1 MLNVITLSGRLTKDP
16 ELRKTQDG
24 TSVCSITLACERD
37 IKSANGNRATDFIDV
52 VAWRQTA
59 EFVAKYFAKGSLLSC
74 TGRLEIREWTD
85 REGNKRRNAEV
96 LADHVYFGSAKQTT
110 EKTLEP
116 AEEVDDGDLPF

>member
-59 EFVAKYFAKGSLLSC
+59 EFVSKYFTKGSLLSC

-85 REGNKRRNAEV
+85 RDGNKRRNAEV
-96 LADHVYFGSAKQTT
+96 LADHVYFGSAKPTT
-110 EKTLEP
+110 EKSFEP
-116 AEEVDDGDLPF
+116 VEEVDDGNLPF